1 MLEYHLN
8 AYDNILRCCNL
19 MYNIVIRIKSM
30 WSTLRHIRTYHNY
43 ICIDCPDN
51 CSISKNKRIMK
62 CHIVFWCYVL
72 SFKIMYLTIQILINI
87 RVNSTDFHVYFL
99 QKRTKIRI
107 LIQTLY
113 KWISIRFCT
122 RMCLRY
128 SLWYHKI
135 CVNLAKKINYRKHF
149 GRDNIRYKYNG

>member
-1 MLEYHLN
+1 MLQVSCYNERQVFIISFMLEYHLN

-99 QKRTKIRI
+99 AETDQDTDSDTNFI
-107 LIQTLY
+107 
-113 KWISIRFCT
+113 
-122 RMCLRY
+122 
-128 SLWYHKI
+128 
-135 CVNLAKKINYRKHF
+135 
-149 GRDNIRYKYNG
+149 